1 MSDKLTL
8 YNAVRKVPDEAKK
21 KIGGGRLKGMTDINP
36 MYRIKTLTE
45 QFGVCGEGWYTEVI
59 EKRTTE
65 GTNGE
70 LMCFIDIHLYYRLDS
85 GEWSKPIYGTGG
97 SALIANEK
105 SGMYAD
111 DEGWKKAYT
120 DALSVA
126 CKALGI
132 GADVYWENDRTKYTQ
147 PQETKQQSKGKS
159 QMGEQEEGYATPD
172 QIKQIGELYPPERI
186 AAMLNFYKVPD
197 TQMLTKEQAASIIKK
212 RLAEIDRAK
221 KG

>member
-1 MSDKLTL
+1 MSDKLSL
-8 YNAVRKVPDEAKK
+8 YEVVRKVPDEAKK
-21 KIGGGRLKGMTDINP
+21 QIGGGRLKGMTDINP

-45 QFGVCGEGWYTEVI
+45 HFGVCGEGWYTEVI

-65 GTNGE
+65 GANGE
-70 LMCFIDIHLYYRLDS
+70 LMCFVDIQLFYRLES

-105 SGMYAD
+105 GGLYAD

-132 GADVYWENDRTKYTQ
+132 GADVYWKEDRTKYTQ
-147 PQETKQQSKGKS
+147 PPQEAKQQSKS
-159 QMGEQEEGYATPD
+159 QTAEQTEPATVEQIN
-172 QIKQIGELYPPERI
+172 QIKELYPHERI
-186 AAMLNFYKVPD
+186 MAMLKHYKILD
-197 TQMLTKEQAASIIKK
+197 IGMLTATQAASIIKK
-212 RLAEIDRAK
+212 RQAEIDRTKSASK
-221 KG
+221 